1 MNAQNTCRYKSL
13 LSFNTIKYTQI
24 YYKDLKF
31 IKNYTYTYR
40 PYMAPFAVER
50 NVNKCKDAVFQ
61 ALAVHEL
68 RTSRCTK
75 QGLEKAKEP
84 EVKLPT
90 FVGSWRK
97 QRNSRKTSIS
107 VSLTIQK
114 PLTLWITTNCG
125 KFL

>member
-24 YYKDLKF
+24 YYKELKF
-31 IKNYTYTYR
+31 IKKLHIHLQT
-40 PYMAPFAVER
+40 YMAPFAMER

-97 QRNSRKTSIS
+97 QGNSRKTSTS